1 MPVEETIGN
10 WTITQLV
17 KFFEDTIRQ
26 NPPTRIPTLTC
37 DDLVVSTNLVISD
50 KVAFTQRQTT
60 VGAAGGAT
68 ALPATPLGYFVV
80 QDFTGASRAIPYY
93 LVN

>member
-17 KFFEDTIRQ
+17 RFFEDTIRQ

-37 DDLVVSTNLVISD
+37 DDLGVSTTMTFAD
-50 KVAFTQRQTT
+50 KVVFTQQQST

-68 ALPATPLGYFVV
+68 ALPATPKGYFVV
-80 QDFTGASRAIPYY
+80 QDFTGASRAVPYY